1 MNKRILGVYLIILTL
16 FVMALGCSSQ
26 SASNNAAPAAQDAKT
41 EAQPKT
47 ETKTETKTQPAEKA
61 ADPVVLKL
69 GHGTSTT
76 SLYHL
81 GSEKFK
87 ELVEA
92 KTNGAIKVEIHSD
105 GSIGHDKDL
114 INYMKMGTVQAGM
127 IGVEPLVGIAPKFA
141 VIGLPYIFPTRD
153 AAYKVLDGE
162 LGAEMAAELPKNHGM
177 RILGYFENGFRNVSN
192 SKNEVISPADLAG
205 LKLRT
210 PQSPVSLA
218 IFKALGANPTP
229 MSFGELYTA
238 LEQKTVDGQENPLA
252 IIYFNKLHEVQKYIS
267 LTGHMYSPM
276 VLAISE
282 KTWGELSAE
291 QQKAVQEAA
300 NEARDYERKLSADQE
315 ADLIS
320 KLKAE
325 GVQVTEVDPVPFIE
339 ATKDVHLEF
348 DAEYGADFYQKIVD
362 QTK

>member
-1 MNKRILGVYLIILTL
+1 MKMNKLGVRI
-16 FVMALGCSSQ
+16 FALLLLAVLVGCSSQ
-26 SASNNAAPAAQDAKT
+26 PANQGSNSAQTEPAKPAADNTNTNAK
-41 EAQPKT
+41 
-47 ETKTETKTQPAEKA
+47 EKA
-61 ADPVVLKL
+61 ADPVVIKL

-81 GSEKFK
+81 GSVKFK

-92 KTNGAIKVEIHSD
+92 KTNGSVKVEIHSD
-105 GSIGHDKDL
+105 GSLGYDKDL
-114 INYMKMGTVQAGM
+114 INFLKTGNVQAGM
-127 IGVEPLVGIAPKFA
+127 LGVEPLVGISPKLS

-153 AAYKVLDGE
+153 AAYKVLDGQ
-162 LGAEMAAELPKNHGM
+162 LGAEMVAELPEKQGI
-177 RILGYFENGFRNVSN
+177 RVLAYFENGFRNISN
-192 SKNEVISPADLAG
+192 SKREIVKPEDLQG

-252 IIYFNKLHEVQKYIS
+252 IIYSNNLHEVQKYITLS
-267 LTGHMYSPM
+267 GHMYSPM
-276 VLAISE
+276 VLAVSE
-282 KTWGELSAE
+282 KTWKELSPE

-315 ADLIS
+315 SDLVA
-320 KLKAE
+320 KLKEA
-325 GVQVTEVDPVPFIE
+325 GVTITEVDKAPFIE

-348 DAEYGADFYQKIVD
+348 DAEYGADFYQKVLD
-362 QTK
+362 AAK